1 MKHNFAILSREKG
14 LVPMDYLTVEFIV
27 AIVMLGITLF
37 LLFKVISQ
45 EIEEDIR
52 DYKRRR
58 RWHRWVKKR
67 RKK

>member
-14 LVPMDYLTVEFIV
+14 FKMDYLTVEFIV
-27 AIVMLGITLF
+27 AVVMLGISLF
-37 LLFKVISQ
+37 LLFKVVSQ

-52 DYKRRR
+52 EYKRRR
-58 RWHRWVKKR
+58 RWHRWVKRKR

>member
-1 MKHNFAILSREKG
+1 
-14 LVPMDYLTVEFIV
+14 MDYLTIEFII

-52 DYKRRR
+52 EYKRRY
-58 RWHRWVKKR
+58 RWHRWVKRKKR